1 MYLRGFFF
9 FSSLFFSLFSSLF
22 FFFSFLSFYYYYFL
36 LFFILFFPGYSL
48 LRLFQQRGP
57 LLHTSKTNPSPSRRG
72 TGAVR
77 ARSLRPLPSAP
88 SGLARSVRCCGAAPR
103 PGAMRG
109 VKPVQ

>member
-1 MYLRGFFF
+1 MYLRVFFF
-9 FSSLFFSLFSSLF
+9 FPLYFFPFFLLSL
-22 FFFSFLSFYYYYFL
+22 FFSFLSFYYYYFL

-57 LLHTSKTNPSPSRRG
+57 LLHTSKTNPNPSRRG

-103 PGAMRG
+103 PGAVRG